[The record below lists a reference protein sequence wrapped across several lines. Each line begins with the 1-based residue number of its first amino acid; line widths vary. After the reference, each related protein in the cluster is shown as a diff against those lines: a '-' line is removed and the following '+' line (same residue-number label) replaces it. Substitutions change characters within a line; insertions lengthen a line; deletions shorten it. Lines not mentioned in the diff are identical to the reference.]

1 MTFKKDY
8 IEVCLTTGDGIQH
21 LRLHGWLKREHV
33 LVKSE
38 QIFGKSGDD
47 FGMFIVVIPN
57 SELFQLVELKDDM
70 FTTFE
75 ILSQEEERWTSYKQK
90 RDKDFIENISSFMF
104 SLEPKNKVDIES
116 FVEKAN
122 EATLNLFKTSDSFK
136 GDYVLNDFMTPE
148 EKIADLDMLINFF
161 EAQERYEDCG
171 YLLKIKDKIVANEE
185 FKAK

>member
-21 LRLHGWLKREHV
+21 LRLHGWLKRERI
-33 LVKSE
+33 LVKAE
-38 QIFGKSGDD
+38 QIFGKRGDD

-57 SELFQLVELKDDM
+57 SELYQIVEMKDDM
-70 FTTFE
+70 FSNFE
-75 ILSQEEERWTSYKQK
+75 ILSKEEERWTSYKQK

-104 SLEPKNKVDIES
+104 SLEPKNKIDIES

-122 EATLNLFKTSDSFK
+122 EATLNLFKTSDSFR
-136 GDYVLNDFMTPE
+136 GDYVLNDFMSPE
-148 EKIADLDMLINFF
+148 EKIADLDMLIDFF
-161 EAQERYEDCG
+161 ESQERYEDCG

-185 FKAK
+185 FKTK